1 MFSSPELRASGVALM
16 VSVALVL
23 LSTPPITPA
32 RAAAQTDVPR
42 RIKTASTALPPI
54 ERGTRQLAAD
64 LHARRG
70 HGRSDDRSSPEPEGP
85 AAASSPAVP
94 GRVIVKFRSDVSST
108 SRASAA
114 QSVGGRMASRPTHAR
129 FDVLEVSA
137 SGSADAEAI
146 AREMSARPDVEFAQ
160 ADYRMYPRL
169 RPNDPLYVHQWNF
182 PLINMEGAW
191 DRSAGA
197 DPSIVIAVLD
207 TGVAF
212 TAATFELEAP
222 AFRVGSVRYPALGRV
237 TVPFAP
243 APDLASDQRF
253 VAPKD
258 LIWGDDDPVDLDG
271 HGTHVAGTIGQLTN
285 NGTGGAGVAFNA
297 RIMPVKV
304 LAGEWDLIFGAPNS
318 GTDATVAQGIAY
330 AADNGAR
337 VINLSL
343 GRDGPPSPVLE
354 EALRYAVSRGAVV
367 TIAAGNG
374 FEEGNPDET
383 PARYGPAIAGVITV
397 GAIGRDGN
405 RASYSAVKSYVEI
418 SAPGG
423 DYRTHGNDGLIYQ
436 QMFDPDAAVLWPIAS
451 NLPPGQL
458 RAPRYDVFAF
468 VGIQGTSMAAPHV
481 AGLAALIMHYGVN
494 DPGAV
499 EEAITRFALDR
510 GTAGPDAEYGSGVI
524 NSVATL
530 RGRGLGLSR

>member
-1 MFSSPELRASGVALM
+1 LDDPSQPELEGSPTATSLVA
-16 VSVALVL
+16 
-23 LSTPPITPA
+23 
-32 RAAAQTDVPR
+32 
-42 RIKTASTALPPI
+42 
-54 ERGTRQLAAD
+54 
-64 LHARRG
+64 
-70 HGRSDDRSSPEPEGP
+70 
-85 AAASSPAVP
+85 P
-94 GRVIVKFRSDVSST
+94 GRVIVKFRSDVSSA

-114 QSVGGRMASRPTHAR
+114 LAVGGRMASRPAHAR
-129 FDVLEVSA
+129 FDVLDVA
-137 SGSADAEAI
+137 APTSADAEAI
-146 AREMSARPDVEFAQ
+146 ARELSARADVDYAQ

-169 RPNDPLYVHQWNF
+169 QPNDPLYVHQWNF

-212 TAATFELEAP
+212 KAATFELEAP
-222 AFRVGSVRYPALGRV
+222 AFRLGNVRYPALGRI
-237 TVPFAP
+237 TVPFAA

-285 NGTGGAGVAFNA
+285 NGSGGAGVAFNA
-297 RIMPVKV
+297 RLMPVKV
-304 LAGEWDLIFGAPNS
+304 LAGEWDQIFGAPNS
-318 GTDATVAQGIAY
+318 GTDSTVAQGIAY
-330 AADNGAR
+330 AADNGAK
-337 VINLSL
+337 VINMSL
-343 GRDGPPSPVLE
+343 GRDGPPSPVIE
-354 EALRYAVSRGAVV
+354 EALRYAVSKGVVV
-367 TIAAGNG
+367 TIAAGNS
-374 FEEGNPDET
+374 FEDGNPDET
-383 PARYGPAIAGVITV
+383 PARYGPSIAGVITV

-405 RASYSAVKSYVEI
+405 RASYSAVKSYVEV

-436 QMFDPDAAVLWPIAS
+436 QMFDPDAAVLWPITS
-451 NLPPGQL
+451 NLPPSQL

-481 AGLAALIMHYGVN
+481 AGLAALIMHSGVT
-494 DPGAV
+494 DPDAV
-499 EEAITRFALDR
+499 EEAITRFALDK

>member
-1 MFSSPELRASGVALM
+1 MLLSCEQRARGVAL
-16 VSVALVL
+16 VVAVALVL
-23 LSTPPITPA
+23 LFTPSITEM
-32 RAAAQTDVPR
+32 RAAQSDPPR
-42 RIKTASTALPPI
+42 RVKTVSTALPPI
-54 ERGTRQLAAD
+54 DNGTRQLAAD
-64 LHARRG
+64 IHARRG
-70 HGRSDDRSSPEPEGP
+70 HARLDDASQVELEGAP
-85 AAASSPAVP
+85 ASNPDAVP
-94 GRVIVKFRSDVSST
+94 GRVIVKFRSDVSSA

-114 QSVGGRMASRPTHAR
+114 LSVGGRMATRLAHAQ
-129 FDVLEVSA
+129 FDILDV
-137 SGSADAEAI
+137 DAANTAAAETI
-146 AREMSARPDVEFAQ
+146 ARELSARADVEYAQ

-169 RPNDPLYVHQWNF
+169 RPNDPLYIHQWNF

-197 DPSIVIAVLD
+197 DSSIIVAVLD

-212 TAATFELEAP
+212 KAATFELEAP
-222 AFRVGSVRYPALGRV
+222 AFRVGQVRYPALGRI

-243 APDLASDQRF
+243 APDLASDGRF

-285 NGTGGAGVAFNA
+285 NGSGGAGVAFNA

-304 LAGEWDLIFGAPNS
+304 LAGEWDQIFGAPNS

-337 VINLSL
+337 VINMSL
-343 GRDGPPSPVLE
+343 GRDGPPSPVIE

-367 TIAAGNG
+367 TIAAGNSY
-374 FEEGNPDET
+374 EEGNPDET
-383 PARYGPAIAGVITV
+383 PARYGPSIAGVITV

-405 RASYSAVKSYVEI
+405 RSSYSAVKPYVEV

-423 DYRTHGNDGLIYQ
+423 DYRTHGNEGLIYQ

-451 NLPPGQL
+451 NLPPNQL

-481 AGLAALIMHYGVN
+481 AGLAALIMHYGVT

-510 GTAGPDAEYGSGVI
+510 GAVGPDMEYGSGVI

-530 RGRGLGLSR
+530 RGRGLGLTR

>member
-1 MFSSPELRASGVALM
+1 MHSSLEVRAPGVALI
-16 VSVALVL
+16 VSAALFLL
-23 LSTPPITPA
+23 LSPSGNSA
-32 RAAAQTDVPR
+32 RAAAQSEAPR
-42 RIKTASTALPPI
+42 RVKTASTALPPI
-54 ERGTRQLAAD
+54 TQGTRQLPAD
-64 LHARRG
+64 VHARRG
-70 HGRSDDRSSPEPEGP
+70 HAYAQPESEG
-85 AAASSPAVP
+85 APAVP

-114 QSVGGRMASRPTHAR
+114 LAVGGRVASRPAHAR
-129 FDVLEVSA
+129 FDVLEVDSTA
-137 SGSADAEAI
+137 ADAEAI
-146 AREMSARPDVEFAQ
+146 ARQLAARPDVEFAQ
-160 ADYRMYPRL
+160 ADYRLYPRL
-169 RPNDPLYVHQWNF
+169 RPNDPMYVHQWNF

-207 TGVAF
+207 TGIAF
-212 TAATFELEAP
+212 KSATFELEAP
-222 AFRVGSVRYPALGRV
+222 AFRVGPVRYPALGRV

-243 APDLASDQRF
+243 APDLFTDQRF

-285 NGTGGAGVAFNA
+285 NDSGGAGVAFNA
-297 RIMPVKV
+297 RLMPVKV

-318 GTDATVAQGIAY
+318 GTDSTVAQGIAY

-337 VINLSL
+337 VINMSL
-343 GRDGPPSPVLE
+343 GREGPPSPVLE

-367 TIAAGNG
+367 TIAAGNA

-383 PARYGPAIAGVITV
+383 PARYGPSIAGVITV
-397 GAIGRDGN
+397 GAVGRDGN
-405 RASYSAVKSYVEI
+405 RASYSAVKSYVEV

-423 DYRTHGNDGLIYQ
+423 DYRTHGNEGLIYQ

-451 NLPPGQL
+451 ELPPSQL

-481 AGLAALIMHYGVN
+481 AGLAALIMHYGVT

-510 GTAGPDAEYGSGVI
+510 GATGLDAEYGSGVI

-530 RGRGLGLSR
+530 RGRGLGLTR

>member
-1 MFSSPELRASGVALM
+1 MHSSLEVRAPGVALI
-16 VSVALVL
+16 VSAALFL
-23 LSTPPITPA
+23 LVTPSGNSA
-32 RAAAQTDVPR
+32 RAAAQTEAPR
-42 RIKTASTALPPI
+42 RVKTAPAALPPI
-54 ERGTRQLAAD
+54 DRGTRQLAAD

-70 HGRSDDRSSPEPEGP
+70 HGRSGDSSQPVPEG
-85 AAASSPAVP
+85 SPAVP
-94 GRVIVKFRSDVSST
+94 GRVIVKFRADVSST

-114 QSVGGRMASRPTHAR
+114 QAIGGRIMSRAARAR
-129 FDVLEVSA
+129 FDVLEVAA
-137 SGSADAEAI
+137 STSADAEAI
-146 AREMSARPDVEFAQ
+146 ARELAARPDVEFAQ
-160 ADYRMYPRL
+160 ADYRLYPRL
-169 RPNDPLYVHQWNF
+169 RPNDPLYVHQWNY

-207 TGVAF
+207 SGIAF
-212 TAATFELEAP
+212 TSATFEFVAP

-243 APDLASDQRF
+243 APDLASDGRF

-285 NGTGGAGVAFNA
+285 NGAGGAGVAFNA
-297 RIMPVKV
+297 RLMPVKV
-304 LAGEWDLIFGAPNS
+304 LAGEWDLIFGAPNE
-318 GTDATVAQGIAY
+318 GTDATVAEGIAY
-330 AADNGAR
+330 AVDNGAR
-337 VINLSL
+337 VINMSL
-343 GRDGPPSPVLE
+343 GRDGPPSPVME

-367 TIAAGNG
+367 TIAAGNA

-383 PARYGPAIAGVITV
+383 PARYGPSIAGVITV
-397 GAIGRDGN
+397 GAVGRDGN
-405 RASYSAVKSYVEI
+405 RASYSAVKPYVEV

-423 DYRTHGNDGLIYQ
+423 DYQAHGNEGLIYQ
-436 QMFDPDAAVLWPIAS
+436 QMFDPDTAVLWPIAS
-451 NLPPGQL
+451 NLPPSQL

-481 AGLAALIMHYGVN
+481 AGLAALIMHYGVT

-510 GTAGPDAEYGSGVI
+510 GATGLDAEYGSGVI

-530 RGRGLGLSR
+530 RGRGLGLTR